1 MKLHWILSL
10 PILTILAAGCTTT
23 EQHGATG
30 AGLGAAIGGIAG
42 HNLGGGSGDRDKG
55 AALGAAV
62 GGLIGHTLGSVREDQ
77 ERSHSRIA
85 RLETESN
92 ERKLWITNSNG
103 SRSCV
108 ILRADPSGTWIGPK
122 GEYYD
127 RFPTEDQLRPVY
139 GF

>member
-1 MKLHWILSL
+1 MKLNWIMSVPVLAILSS
-10 PILTILAAGCTTT
+10 GCTTT

-30 AGLGAAIGGIAG
+30 AGIGAAIGGIAG

-62 GGLIGHTLGSVREDQ
+62 GGLLGHTLGSVREEQQRSD
-77 ERSHSRIA
+77 ERVA
-85 RLETESN
+85 RLETGSR
-92 ERKLWITNSNG
+92 ERELWITNSNG

-108 ILRADPSGTWIGPK
+108 ILRANPSGTWNGPR
-122 GEYYD
+122 GEVYD
-127 RFPTEDQLRPVY
+127 RFPSEDQLRPVY

>member
-1 MKLHWILSL
+1 MKRTWILTL
-10 PILTILAAGCTTT
+10 PLAALLTAGCTTT

-30 AGLGAAIGGIAG
+30 AGIGAALGGIAG

-62 GGLIGHTLGSVREDQ
+62 GGLLGHTLGSVREGQ
-77 ERSHSRIA
+77 QRSHERIA
-85 RLETESN
+85 QLETEAR
-92 ERKLWITNSNG
+92 EQKFWITNSNG
-103 SRSCV
+103 SRSCI
-108 ILRADPSGTWIGPK
+108 ILRADPSGTWIGPR

-127 RFPTEDQLRPVY
+127 RYPNEEQLRQVY